1 MAKGNPTNAAAWWAL
16 GTAGGALLGAWAV
29 YHLGPGAK
37 ERRDVEKKQELA
49 AAPPQANPYGQ
60 VGGQVI
66 PPPPPAPIPF
76 PYPVPVSGF
85 GQQQQQPH
93 NPEQHHHYYGP
104 SSMPAMPAMPG
115 MPAMEAEPNPDDEVE
130 VEVEEPRDPV
140 EDIIGDWDAHGYE
153 D

>member
-49 AAPPQANPYGQ
+49 AVPQANPYGQ
-60 VGGQVI
+60 VGQGQVI
-66 PPPPPAPIPF
+66 PPPPAAPIPF
-76 PYPVPVSGF
+76 PYPVPVGGF
-85 GQQQQQPH
+85 GQQQQ
-93 NPEQHHHYYGP
+93 NPEQRHHYYGP
-104 SSMPAMPAMPG
+104 SSMPAMAPMPG
-115 MPAMEAEPNPDDEVE
+115 MAAMEPEPNPDDDADADVE
-130 VEVEEPRDPV
+130 VKDPV
-140 EDIIGDWDAHGYE
+140 EDILGDWDAHGYE

>member
-60 VGGQVI
+60 VGQGHVI

-76 PYPVPVSGF
+76 PYPVPAGSLGF
-85 GQQQQQPH
+85 GQQPQQA
-93 NPEQHHHYYGP
+93 EQHHHYYGQAG
-104 SSMPAMPAMPG
+104 MPAMPEMPA

-130 VEVEEPRDPV
+130 EVEPRDPV